1 MPMTKGFQ
9 QQDPVLNFCI
19 PKSAAAPQHGQK
31 PDQTKAAPVR
41 PPRTVPP
48 RPGH

>member
-1 MPMTKGFQ
+1 MTKGFQ
-9 QQDPVLNFCI
+9 QQNPVLDFCI

-31 PDQTKAAPVR
+31 ADKTKATPVR
-41 PPRTVPP
+41 EPRSVQP